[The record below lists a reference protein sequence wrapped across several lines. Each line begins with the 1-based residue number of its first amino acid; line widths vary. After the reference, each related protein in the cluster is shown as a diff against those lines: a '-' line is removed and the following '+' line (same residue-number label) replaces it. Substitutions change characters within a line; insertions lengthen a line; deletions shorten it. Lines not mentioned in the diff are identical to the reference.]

1 MNRFSLLCLGL
12 LVALLPLTASAND
25 SMFPPTPAAKHFID
39 MDGKGFLIHGKRTF
53 IVSGSM
59 HYARVPRALWADRL
73 LRMKRAGFNTVQS
86 YLFWNVHEPEKGVWN
101 FKGRADLDAFL
112 KLVKKMGM
120 YATCRVGPYY
130 CAEWDSGGYPV
141 WLRFVPGLRVREPNA
156 PFEKEVGRFFDK
168 LLPIVASNQIN
179 HGGSV
184 ILVQLE
190 NEHPLGWG
198 TDMPNSYF
206 RFLYN
211 KAVQDGIQVPFFFSG
226 LHHSSDPAGNEPWGS
241 AGRNSPW
248 YCTEFWPGWYNLYGA
263 LPPDRERY
271 FTRGTWKIIAYG
283 GNGYNYYML
292 HGGSN
297 FGYTNNDED
306 AASYDYAGAIG
317 QAGDLRPIYYQF
329 KRAAWFARSFGSIL
343 EDSDNATENYA
354 QCASNPVVRVTARTA
369 QAGTLLFLDNPGN
382 TVQTTALSLEGNEVT
397 QNLEVAPGEIRPIIL
412 HYTLLPNVTLQVGLA
427 RIYAICQQANITTL
441 VVNGPIGK
449 GATEP
454 LVFRISGAPA
464 RQILGKQAISVS
476 GDTLT
481 VVPHYPAVG
490 AETYAFEVGKRIV
503 RVLAVSEQTAD
514 RTWFVEVAGHH
525 YVILGPRYVGEVHLK
540 NGHLLVNA
548 ERPAGVSPDAVDA
561 ASCVYGP
568 TLLPSKLMAQP
579 LPVSPLNF
587 QVAPKLS
594 GWQALLADRE
604 AAPDY
609 STKGWLK
616 SRDPIE
622 MGADGYNGAY
632 AWYRTTLQ
640 VPKAG
645 VYTLHFSDGGDWL
658 DVFVNGHKA
667 AESRIVPRTDHPV
680 SHDIIVN
687 LPAGHVTLAV
697 LTAHYGRPKRFS
709 YLGPLDVVD
718 VKGLKGPMILMAG
731 SFSGTP
737 IEQWYWMPTDQKS
750 AVPEAVDTGHWQTA
764 KTGEDL
770 FHGRR
775 GYVWAVA
782 SLPDIPGAHHLL
794 HFENVDDN
802 GDIYLNGKFLFHHEG
817 WGSPFDVNLDA
828 AWNVQGA
835 NLLAVRV
842 QNTDGPGG
850 IMGPVTLRVLQD
862 DEVWPVEHWAMHGGV
877 DEGSLS
883 KALWRP
889 WPAAKATDVP
899 TFYRATFIVTPPRE
913 VGAHPILRF
922 STRGLSR
929 GFVWLNSHN
938 LGRYPEKVPI
948 DGYYLPE
955 CWLKPGVNELLVFDE
970 KGYAP
975 IEAHLWIEQA
985 ASHTVYQLES
995 EEKLSFGTT
1004 KRFAVALK
1012 RNLMRNTVP

>member
-1 MNRFSLLCLGL
+1 MNRFLGIGLGL
-12 LVALLPLTASAND
+12 FMALFPLIASAND
-25 SMFPPTPAAKHFID
+25 SMFPPAPAAKPFID
-39 MDGKGFLIHGKRTF
+39 IDGKGFLIDGKRTF

-101 FKGRADLDAFL
+101 FEGRADLNAFL
-112 KLVKKMGM
+112 KLVKQMGM

-156 PFEKEVGRFFDK
+156 PFEKEVGTFFDK
-168 LLPIVASNQIN
+168 ILPIVARNQIN
-179 HGGSV
+179 HGGPV

-211 KAVQDGIQVPFFFSG
+211 KAIQDGIQVPFFFSG
-226 LHHSSDPAGNEPWGS
+226 LHHSSDPAGDRPWSS
-241 AGRNSPW
+241 AGRTSPW

-263 LPPDRERY
+263 LPPDRDRY

-306 AASYDYAGAIG
+306 AASYDYAAAIG
-317 QAGDLRPIYYQF
+317 QAGDLRPIYYHF
-329 KRAAWFARSFGSIL
+329 KRAAWFARSFASVL
-343 EDSDNATENYA
+343 EDSDNTTENYT
-354 QCASNPVVRVTARTA
+354 QCVGNPTIHATARTA
-369 QAGTLLFLDNPGN
+369 PAGTLLFLDNPGN
-382 TVQTTALSLEGNEVT
+382 TVQTTALSLNGK
-397 QNLEVAPGEIRPIIL
+397 EVAANLKVEPGEIRPIVL
-412 HYTLLPNVTLQVGLA
+412 HYTLLPHIILELGLA
-427 RIYAICQQANITTL
+427 RIYAICQQANITTI
-441 VVNGPIGK
+441 VVNGPIGD
-449 GATEP
+449 GADEP
-454 LVFRISGAPA
+454 LIFRTSGAHV
-464 RQILGKQAISVS
+464 RLIVGEQAMKVS

-481 VVPHYPAVG
+481 LIPRYPEVG
-490 AETYAFEVGKRIV
+490 AAEYAFQVGKQIV
-503 RVLAVSEQTAD
+503 RVLAVNEQAAD
-514 RTWFVEVAGHH
+514 RTWFVEANGRH
-525 YVILGPRYVGEVHLK
+525 YVIVGPRYVGDVFLK
-540 NGHLLVNA
+540 HGHLFVNA
-548 ERPAGVSPDAVDA
+548 ERPADVAPDALDA

-568 TLLPSKLMAQP
+568 YLLPNRLTP
-579 LPVSPLNF
+579 LAVSSSSLNF
-587 QVAPKLS
+587 QKAPNLS
-594 GWQALLADRE
+594 GWQASLADQE
-604 AAPDY
+604 AATGYPA
-609 STKGWLK
+609 KGWLQ
-616 SRDPIE
+616 SRDPVE

-632 AWYRTTLQ
+632 AWYRTTLE

-667 AESRIVPRTDHPV
+667 AESRIVPRNDHQV
-680 SHDIIVN
+680 ARDITLT
-687 LPAGHVTLAV
+687 LPAGRVTLAV
-697 LTAHYGRPKRFS
+697 LTAHYGRPKLFS
-709 YLGPLDVVD
+709 YLGALDTVD
-718 VKGLKGPMILMAG
+718 VKGLKGPVTLMAG
-731 SFSGTP
+731 AFRGTP
-737 IEQWYWMPTDQKS
+737 IEQWYWQPTDAHS
-750 AVPEAVDTGHWQTA
+750 AVPESLMGEGWQEA
-764 KTGEDL
+764 KVGEDL

-775 GYVWAVA
+775 GYAWVVT
-782 SLPDIPGAHHLL
+782 SLPNLPGAHHLL

-802 GDIYLNGKFLFHHEG
+802 GTVFLNGKLLFRHEG

-828 AWNVQGA
+828 AWNKQGT

-850 IMGPVTLRVLQD
+850 IMGPVTLRVLQN

-877 DEGSLS
+877 GEGRLS
-883 KALWRP
+883 RAHWQT
-889 WPAAKATDVP
+889 WPATQATHVP
-899 TFYRATFIVTPPRE
+899 TFYRTTFITTPPQ
-913 VGAHPILRF
+913 GLGPHPILRF

-929 GFVWLNSHN
+929 GFVWLNGHN

-955 CWLKPGVNELLVFDE
+955 CWLKPGVNELIVFDE
-970 KGYAP
+970 EGNAP
-975 IEAHLWIEQA
+975 VEAHLWIEKT
-985 ASHTVYQLES
+985 ASRTVYQLETS
-995 EEKLSFGTT
+995 GKLSFEAS
-1004 KRFAVALK
+1004 KALSAERSPLNERAK
-1012 RNLMRNTVP
+1012 